1 MLWVC
6 VLLLS
11 LLLLLLLL
19 FLFCCCSV
27 FVCVGVKTL
36 EGMLAG
42 VAHLSAFI
50 AVAGLQGGVVG
61 LGFCPW
67 CSA

>member
-1 MLWVC
+1 MC
-6 VLLLS
+6 A

-19 FLFCCCSV
+19 FLFLFCCCSD
-27 FVCVGVKTL
+27 FVCVGVRAS

-42 VAHLSAFI
+42 AAHLSVFV

-61 LGFCPW
+61 LGFGPW